1 MKVSPGQ
8 IEVPLYSYNAFWPTA
23 EKVPLISIPAE
34 GTKICAKDAIAKFEK
49 KKKTIAINKSAT
61 SIFEL

>member
-34 GTKICAKDAIAKFEK
+34 GTKICAKDAIAEF
-49 KKKTIAINKSAT
+49 
-61 SIFEL
+61 